1 METYLFTLARYL
13 PETPVRQFFIQAP
26 TLEAALV
33 SLGGDEEALTYNPRH
48 VQIATWAP
56 AVVTTDGTITNVEK
70 RHLEFDVWSSDVHD
84 GETWVDAALAKVRGT
99 FTEPT

>member
-1 METYLFTLARYL
+1 
-13 PETPVRQFFIQAP
+13 
-26 TLEAALV
+26 
-33 SLGGDEEALTYNPRH
+33 